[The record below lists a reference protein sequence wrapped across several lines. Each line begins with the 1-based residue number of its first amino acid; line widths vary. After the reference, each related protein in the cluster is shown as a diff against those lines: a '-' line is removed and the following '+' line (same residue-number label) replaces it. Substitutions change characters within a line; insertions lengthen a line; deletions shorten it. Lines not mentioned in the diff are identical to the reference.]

1 MASIPAKA
9 HGMVPRDVWFSPEAE
24 MEAMVWGHLHRLVGG
39 PNDVGAE

>member
-1 MASIPAKA
+1 MLPSPAPQGCSL
-9 HGMVPRDVWFSPEAE
+9 GMLRFPPEAE